1 MGWLAVIFEIEAA
14 STERL
19 GDALLEAGALA
30 VDISDSAAGTP
41 QEQPLFAE
49 PGADPPRAWTRSRL
63 TALFSSEAELS
74 TLVPGALSSIGLHQ
88 TTPYR
93 LERVDD
99 RDWVR
104 ASQSQFAPIRI
115 SPRLWIVPSWHASPD
130 PQAVNIMLDPGLAFG
145 TGTHP
150 TTRLC
155 LRWLEAHVQGGE
167 TVVDFGCGSGIL
179 AIAALKLGAA
189 RATGID
195 IDEQALLAARR
206 NAMQNRVEAQF
217 VAAANAS
224 GKRAD
229 LVVAN
234 ILATP
239 LVVLAPLLAKLTL
252 PGGRIALSGI
262 LTEQAEQVRATYRNW
277 FSMDTM
283 EHEEGWTMLDGVRK
297 RGL

>member
-1 MGWLAVIFEIEAA
+1 MGWLAVIFEIDAA
-14 STERL
+14 ATERL
-19 GDALLEAGALA
+19 GDALLEAGALT
-30 VDISDSAAGTP
+30 VDISDADAGTP
-41 QEQPLFAE
+41 REQALFAE
-49 PGADPPRAWTRSRL
+49 PGADPPRAWTHNRL
-63 TALFSSEAELS
+63 TALFSQDADLS
-74 TLVPGALSSIGLHQ
+74 TLVPAALSAVGLRR
-88 TTPYR
+88 TTRYR

-104 ASQSQFAPIRI
+104 ASQGQFAPIRI

-130 PQAVNIMLDPGLAFG
+130 PRALNIVLDPGLAFG

-155 LRWLEAHVQGGE
+155 LRWLETHVRGGE

-189 RATGID
+189 RARGID

-217 VAAANAS
+217 IAVAEAS
-224 GKRAD
+224 GEPAH

-234 ILATP
+234 ILANP
-239 LVVLAPLLAKLTL
+239 LIVLAPLLAKLTVA
-252 PGGRIALSGI
+252 GGCIALSGI
-262 LTEQAEQVRATYRNW
+262 LTEQAEEVRAAYLNW
-277 FSMDTM
+277 FSMDIT

-297 RGL
+297 SG

>member
-14 STERL
+14 ATERL

-30 VDISDSAAGTP
+30 IDISDADAGTP
-41 QEQPLFAE
+41 EERPRFAE
-49 PGADPPRAWTRSRL
+49 PGADPPRAWTHSRL
-63 TALFSSEAELS
+63 TAFFSPEADLA
-74 TLVPGALSSIGLHQ
+74 TLVPEALGAIGLRQ
-88 TTPYR
+88 TTPCR

-130 PQAVNIMLDPGLAFG
+130 LHAVNIVLDPGLAFG

-189 RATGID
+189 HARGID

-217 VAAANAS
+217 VAAVNAS
-224 GKRAD
+224 GEPAH
-229 LVVAN
+229 LLVAN
-234 ILATP
+234 ILVNP
-239 LVVLAPLLAKLTL
+239 LIVLAPLLAKLTVA
-252 PGGRIALSGI
+252 GGRIALSGI
-262 LTEQAEQVRATYRNW
+262 LAEQAEAVRAAYLNW

-297 RGL
+297 SE